1 MSHRRSMLVAC
12 GAVAVALM
20 LATTAH
26 GWIDEHRINILTFS
40 DPVALPGVVLDAG
53 TYIFERGA
61 LDQRLVRVRSQNRL
75 RLLYTGFTR
84 TVTRRS
90 GLGAE
95 AFVTFGDVSAD
106 APPRITAWYPAGGKT
121 GQEFIYSD

>member
-1 MSHRRSMLVAC
+1 VTNRRSTLVAC

-26 GWIDEHRINILTFS
+26 GWIDERRINTLTFRG
-40 DPVALPGVVLDAG
+40 PVTLPGVSLEAG

-61 LDQRLVRVRSQNRL
+61 VDERLVRVRSQDRS
-75 RLLYTGFTR
+75 RLLYAGFTH
-84 TVTRRS
+84 TVRRPP

-95 AFVTFGDVSAD
+95 SNVTFGEAPAD
-106 APPRITAWYPAGGKT
+106 TPPRITAWYPAGGPT
-121 GQEFIYSD
+121 GQQFIYSD